1 MGVLKVNENADKL
14 RKIRKSINDKQKEI
28 VNLELEKE
36 EIWQKIYD
44 EFNEN
49 LVMYRK
55 TEGLSGLR
63 EALGT
68 YVGEELLVIL
78 FEQGSMPTAK
88 GLSFIEE
95 NTGLRFDGNIHD
107 RYQFGFVI

>member
-1 MGVLKVNENADKL
+1 MSENVDKL
-14 RKIRKSINDKQKEI
+14 RKIRKSINDKKKEI
-28 VNLELEKE
+28 VNLQLEKE

-63 EALGT
+63 EALGA
-68 YVGEELLVIL
+68 YMGEEVLVIL

-95 NTGLRFDGNIHD
+95 NTGLRFDGNIDNKHK
-107 RYQFGFVI
+107 FGFVI

>member
-1 MGVLKVNENADKL
+1 MIDDVDKL
-14 RKIRKSINDKQKEI
+14 RKIRKSINDKKKEI
-28 VNLELEKE
+28 VGLQLEKE
-36 EIWQKIYD
+36 ELWQKIYD

-63 EALGT
+63 EALGV
-68 YVGEELLVIL
+68 YMSEEVLVVS

-95 NTGLRFDGNIHD
+95 NTGLRFDGNVNNK
-107 RYQFGFVI
+107 YQFGFVI

>member
-1 MGVLKVNENADKL
+1 MNENADKL

-28 VNLELEKE
+28 VNLQMEKE

-63 EALGT
+63 EALGI
-68 YVGEELLVIL
+68 YMSEEVLVIS
-78 FEQGSMPTAK
+78 FDQGSMPTAK

-107 RYQFGFVI
+107 KHKFGFVI

>member
-1 MGVLKVNENADKL
+1 MIDDVEKL
-14 RKIRKSINDKQKEI
+14 RKIRKSINDKKKEI
-28 VNLELEKE
+28 VNLQLEKE
-36 EIWQKIYD
+36 ELWQKIYD

-63 EALGT
+63 EALS
-68 YVGEELLVIL
+68 VFISEEELIIS

-88 GLSFIEE
+88 GLSFIED
-95 NTGLRFDGNIHD
+95 NTGLKFNGNVNNK
-107 RYQFGFVI
+107 YQFGFVI